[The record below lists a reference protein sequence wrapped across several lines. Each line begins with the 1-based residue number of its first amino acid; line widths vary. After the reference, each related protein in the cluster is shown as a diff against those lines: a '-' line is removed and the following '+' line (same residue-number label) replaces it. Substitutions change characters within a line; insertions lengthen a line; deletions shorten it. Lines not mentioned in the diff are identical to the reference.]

1 MQLDLRD
8 SLTILVRSNVA
19 CFCKYIVYP
28 SKAKEKL
35 FPIIQ
40 HYQKYPCVSIFVT
53 DRKVIPKMLISIF
66 DNKRRAI
73 FFSLFKRTRQEESY
87 FYLFCRHNNYRA
99 FIVKGGISVF
109 FICEKEKNSLFLRF
123 FLICRN
129 KLYLKPV
136 WEASDICT
144 RPRWQCTGI
153 YSS

>member
-73 FFSLFKRTRQEESY
+73 FFP
-87 FYLFCRHNNYRA
+87 YLRGRDKKK
-99 FIVKGGISVF
+99 VTS
-109 FICEKEKNSLFLRF
+109 ICF
-123 FLICRN
+123 
-129 KLYLKPV
+129 V
-136 WEASDICT
+136 DIIII
-144 RPRWQCTGI
+144 GLL
-153 YSS
+153 